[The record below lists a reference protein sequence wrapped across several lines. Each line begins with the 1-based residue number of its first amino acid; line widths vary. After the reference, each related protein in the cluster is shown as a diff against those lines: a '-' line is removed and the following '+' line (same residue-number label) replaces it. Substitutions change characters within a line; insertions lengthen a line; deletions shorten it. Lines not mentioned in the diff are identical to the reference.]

1 MSRLTRIS
9 DELRESAD
17 RMDKHEIHIIRYIH
31 DRFIRPFQE
40 CQLFTKTEIAK
51 LLNVSLSQVTK
62 LIKTGKLATT
72 ADGRVSEY
80 NVREYIT
87 RNEPTDFPNST
98 P

>member
-1 MSRLTRIS
+1 MSKSIRIS
-9 DELRESAD
+9 DELRELAD

-31 DRFIRPFQE
+31 DHFIRPFQE

-51 LLNVSLSQVTK
+51 QLNVSLSQVTK
-62 LIKTGKLATT
+62 LIKTGKLLTA

-87 RNEPTDFPNST
+87 GNEQTDLPNLM